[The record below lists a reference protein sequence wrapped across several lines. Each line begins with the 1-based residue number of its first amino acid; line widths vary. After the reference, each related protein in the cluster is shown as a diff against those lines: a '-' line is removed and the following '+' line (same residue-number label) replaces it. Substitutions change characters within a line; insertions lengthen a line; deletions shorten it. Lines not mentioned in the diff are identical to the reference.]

1 MRKRNE
7 LLGKDCELFKTQRNY
22 ALEARR
28 EAVNS
33 RDKVMTEKEAI
44 QAQYNDLLAK
54 REEMNEERAGL
65 IQSYDSIHVR

>member
-1 MRKRNE
+1 M
-7 LLGKDCELFKTQRNY
+7 KDCELFKTQRNH

-33 RDKVMTEKEAI
+33 RDKVISEKESI

-54 REEMNEERAGL
+54 REQMNNERQDL
-65 IQSYDSIHVR
+65 IQSYDSIHGR